1 MPSAICEHNSR
12 RLKMEYK
19 AAKVISLKNHP
30 TLNERWLQDRIIEDP
45 SILGLGNIDVRE
57 SERIQPTGGRLDL
70 LMSDPDLGTRY
81 EVEIQLGASDEK
93 HIIRTLEYWDVERRR
108 YPQYD
113 HVAVLVAEDVTSR
126 FLNVISLFN
135 GFIPIIAIQMQA
147 LEVGGNL
154 TLSAS
159 RVLDVVNLGT
169 DEEDAAGAATD
180 RAYWESKASPASLK
194 LADKFIELAREKDSS
209 LAPKY
214 NKYYIGLARNG
225 IADNFISLKPKQ
237 KWIIFQP
244 KVPSNP
250 ELNQRLDEAGLQ
262 VMAYERRFNHYKIR
276 LSESELN
283 EHIDLIREII
293 SMAYTPDEN

>member
-1 MPSAICEHNSR
+1 
-12 RLKMEYK
+12 
-19 AAKVISLKNHP
+19 
-30 TLNERWLQDRIIEDP
+30 
-45 SILGLGNIDVRE
+45 
-57 SERIQPTGGRLDL
+57 
-70 LMSDPDLGTRY
+70 MSDPDSLTRY
-81 EVEIQLGASDEK
+81 EVEIQLGASDER

-126 FLNVISLFN
+126 FLNVISMFN

-169 DEEDAAGAATD
+169 DEEDGAGAATD
-180 RAYWESKASPASLK
+180 RAYWEAKATPASLT
-194 LADKFIELAREKDSS
+194 LADKFIELAKEKDPA

-225 IADNFISLKPKQ
+225 IADNFISLKPK
-237 KWIIFQP
+237 KNWIIFQP

-250 ELNQRLDEAGLQ
+250 ELNQRLDDAGLQ

-276 LSESELN
+276 LSDSELA
-283 EHIDLIREII
+283 EHLDLIREII
-293 SMAYTPDEN
+293 AMAYSPEEN

>member
-1 MPSAICEHNSR
+1 
-12 RLKMEYK
+12 MEYK

>member
-1 MPSAICEHNSR
+1 
-12 RLKMEYK
+12 MEYK
-19 AAKVISLKNHP
+19 AAKLVSLKNHP
-30 TLNERWLQDRIIEDP
+30 TLNEKWLQERIIEDP
-45 SILGLGNIDVRE
+45 SILGLGNLDVRE

-70 LMSDPDLGTRY
+70 LMSDPESLTRY
-81 EVEIQLGASDEK
+81 EVEIQLVASDEK
-93 HIIRTLEYWDVERRR
+93 HIVRTLEYWDIERRR

-154 TLSAS
+154 TLTSS

-169 DEEDAAGAATD
+169 EEEDTAGAATD
-180 RAYWESKASPASLK
+180 RSYWESKATPSSLK
-194 LADKFIELAREKDSS
+194 LADRFIELAREKDST

-225 IADNFISLKPKQ
+225 IADNFISLKPK
-237 KWIIFQP
+237 KNWIIFQP
-244 KVPSNP
+244 KIASNQN
-250 ELNQRLDEAGLQ
+250 LNKKLDDAGLQ
-262 VMAYERRFNHYKIR
+262 VLAYERRFNHYKIR
-276 LSESELN
+276 ISESELL
-283 EHIDLIREII
+283 EHMELIREII
-293 SMAYTPDEN
+293 EMAYEPEVD

>member
-1 MPSAICEHNSR
+1 
-12 RLKMEYK
+12 MEYK

-70 LMSDPDLGTRY
+70 LMSDPDSLTRY

-154 TLSAS
+154 TLSSS

-169 DEEDAAGAATD
+169 DEEDTAGAATD
-180 RAYWESKASPASLK
+180 RAYWEAKASTSSLK
-194 LADKFIELAREKDSS
+194 LADKLIELAREKDPA

-283 EHIDLIREII
+283 EHVELIREII
-293 SMAYTPDEN
+293 TMAYAPEEN